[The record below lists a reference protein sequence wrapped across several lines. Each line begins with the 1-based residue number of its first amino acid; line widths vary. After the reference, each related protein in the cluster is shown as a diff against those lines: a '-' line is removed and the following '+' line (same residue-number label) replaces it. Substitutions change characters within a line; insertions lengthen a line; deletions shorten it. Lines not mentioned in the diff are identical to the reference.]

1 MKFLINKKIVLLV
14 IGCSLILAT
23 SLATPAQAT
32 ILPPCAESG
41 NCFLCDFLI
50 GFANIATWLL
60 SILGSVALLFFIYGG
75 VVWLTAAGNE
85 EKIKSGR
92 GVLVNTVVGVVIVM
106 ASWAI
111 INFTI
116 ISLVGAPTPTQPA
129 KIFST
134 QPWYQYCES
143 EIPTLTPTVTP
154 ITSCYQIATS
164 LTNHTACSSD
174 EHCST
179 LLYPSSAT
187 CVPTNECEDRYV
199 ADCSNGYNGTSS
211 CYTPETCQ
219 PNGQNGCACQ

>member
-1 MKFLINKKIVLLV
+1 MKFLTNKKIILLI

-32 ILPPCAESG
+32 ILPSCAESG
-41 NCFLCDFLI
+41 NCGLCDFLI

-92 GVLVNTVVGVVIVM
+92 SILVNTVVGVVIVM

-143 EIPTLTPTVTP
+143 EIPTPPPTP
-154 ITSCYQIATS
+154 ITSCSQI
-164 LTNHTACSSD
+164 TNYMLCDSD
-174 EHCST
+174 EHCFFQNGT
-179 LLYPSSAT
+179 CIPAGDCEERYPT
-187 CVPTNECEDRYV
+187 
-199 ADCSNGYNGTSS
+199 DCSFWAYQIVP
-211 CYTPETCQ
+211 CYLGETCQ
-219 PNGQNGCACQ
+219 QNGQGGCECQ